1 MPHGLRRSRLW
12 SRRRGGGGRRCGRFQ
27 IDRCGK
33 HLGPWSSFFVA
44 SVSRGGEPSP
54 LPIRSSFH
62 LRDAAANARGRAKP
76 RRRRIRF
83 APQTAVAPL
92 LAVFCRVCMHAANC
106 ARCMSARRRHAPCHA
121 LLGGKHD
128 LEEARLSRAARAA
141 TAVQCSHAG
150 ERPANAAKPFST
162 GRRASDKVPSDN
174 EPQATLQQMTLQPQP
189 LLQPP
194 LSQPSTV
201 ATASKRR
208 SLDVMKRITSW
219 PHGPEALIRIPCST
233 VR

>member
-1 MPHGLRRSRLW
+1 MPHSGPALEA

-27 IDRCGK
+27 IDRCGQ

-62 LRDAAANARGRAKP
+62 LRDAAANAVEPHRGAGAFAS
-76 RRRRIRF
+76 RRRRL
-83 APQTAVAPL
+83 L
-92 LAVFCRVCMHAANC
+92 LAVFCRVCMHAVNC
-106 ARCMSARRRHAPCHA
+106 ARCHECAS
-121 LLGGKHD
+121 
-128 LEEARLSRAARAA
+128 AARTMSRVSRWKTRSRGSPAES
-141 TAVQCSHAG
+141 CSEG
-150 ERPANAAKPFST
+150 GNSSAKPFST
-162 GRRASDKVPSDN
+162 GRRASDNVPSDN
-174 EPQATLQQMTLQPQP
+174 APQTTLQQMTLQPQP

-201 ATASKRR
+201 ATESKRR